1 MKTTQQTFE
10 SATAT
15 DSNDL
20 IELGESS
27 LSQVAGGVSLN
38 YAQIQWSYLRNS
50 PN

>member
-15 DSNDL
+15 DSNNL
-20 IELGESS
+20 IELDEPS

-38 YAQIQWSYLRNS
+38 YAQIQWEYRQQH
-50 PN
+50 